1 MDVTTVEKLE
11 VEVVRWAKQKGI
23 FDESSAAFQM
33 FKMFEEVEELDCEIV
48 TLTPDREAIKNE
60 LGDVLV
66 TCVIQAHFQGLHLQ
80 TCLEAALNKI
90 TKRTGRMI
98 NRQFVKDSY

>member
-23 FDESSAAFQM
+23 FDESSAASQM
-33 FKMFEEVEELDCEIV
+33 DKMYEEVEELDEEVRDIIQ
-48 TLTPDREAIKNE
+48 DREAIKNE

-66 TCVIQAHFQGLHLQ
+66 TCVIQANFRGLHLQ

-98 NRQFVKDSY
+98 NGQFVKDSY

>member
-23 FDESSAAFQM
+23 FDESSAASQM
-33 FKMFEEVEELDCEIV
+33 DKMYEEVEELDEEVRDIIQ
-48 TLTPDREAIKNE
+48 DREAIKNE

-66 TCVIQAHFQGLHLQ
+66 TCVIQAHFRGLHLQ

-98 NRQFVKDSY
+98 NGQFAKDSY

>member
-23 FDESSAAFQM
+23 FDESSAVSQM
-33 FKMFEEVEELDCEIV
+33 DKMIEEVGELDDEVIMPV
-48 TLTPDREAIKNE
+48 NREAIKNE

-98 NRQFVKDSY
+98 NGQFVKDSY